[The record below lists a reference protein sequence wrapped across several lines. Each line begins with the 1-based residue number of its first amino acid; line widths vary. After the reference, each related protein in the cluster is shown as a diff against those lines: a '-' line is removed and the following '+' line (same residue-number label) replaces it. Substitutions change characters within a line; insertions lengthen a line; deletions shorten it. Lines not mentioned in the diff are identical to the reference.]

1 LRAKEQTL
9 EQFIFTNSF
18 VRYSVPYY
26 QRPYKWKKDQIDDF
40 WNDLTDDK
48 QNFIGPIVLQED
60 DDGTK
65 TVVDGQQRLITST
78 IFACVLRDLYK
89 KYEGLNQYSKIKER
103 YINTE
108 DDEGEV
114 IEYRLKTGPNTEK
127 FLGPYLQDDDFV
139 CQFKRIEDLYTS
151 NLNKKEKFISQ
162 EFYTRSKKIFEK
174 EEKRNNY
181 EKLRHKKISQLEA
194 VTAEELRI
202 KENYTLLYSKVED
215 YISHQNTNKEKIN
228 KLSVLRDELKTLQI
242 VVITIYDLDN
252 AYEVFERLNNFGV
265 VLTQADLL
273 KNHILKNVKPNQVKK
288 CHDNWISMA
297 NRIGEENLVSFIRY
311 FWMSKNKFTQKN
323 KLFNTISSS
332 EIDYTNFLNQLIEAS
347 EIYETIV
354 DDNQFFDE
362 LKIDDQDITL
372 QINNLKKAIKT
383 IGTTQ
388 PITFLICL
396 ITLINDKNLKVNPS
410 KFLLLLENFLFQYF
424 AIGNNPGNSVER
436 LFSNISNELYE
447 TTKKEP
453 KHVVKEQDR
462 CFQINTKRIIDIYS
476 EYVNKDAF
484 YESFL
489 SLKYSSRGK
498 PYKINRYILEKYEYF
513 LWEIKGKVSN
523 ELEINFNNVNQEHLL
538 PQNPQLWGF
547 SKEDVSEYVNSI
559 GNLFLIDI
567 KLNRKMRNDV
577 LIEKIKFLKKSKFE
591 SVNLLVKKFEN
602 EKFEWGKKEIDERTN
617 SIADAAWN
625 HIWKI
630 DC

>member
-1 LRAKEQTL
+1 MRAKEQTL

-40 WNDLTDDK
+40 WNDLTDNK
-48 QNFIGPIVLQED
+48 QNFIGPLVLQED
-60 DDGTK
+60 EDGTK

-162 EFYTRSKKIFEK
+162 EFYNRSKKIFEK

-181 EKLRHKKISQLEA
+181 EKSSDKKISQLEA

-202 KENYTLLYSKVED
+202 KENYMLLYSKVED
-215 YISHQNTNKEKIN
+215 YISHQNNNKEKIN

-311 FWMSKNKFTQKN
+311 YWMSKNKFTQKN
-323 KLFNTISSS
+323 KLFNTISNS
-332 EIDYTNFLNQLIEAS
+332 EIDYTNFLNELIEAS
-347 EIYETIV
+347 EIYETIA
-354 DDNQFFDE
+354 DDNQFFEE
-362 LKIDDQDITL
+362 LKIDDYDITV

-396 ITLINDKNLKVNPS
+396 VTLINDKNLKVNPS

-489 SLKYSSRGK
+489 GLKYSSRGK

-513 LWEIKGKVSN
+513 LWVIKGKVSN

-567 KLNRKMRNDV
+567 KLNRKMQNDV
-577 LIEKIKFLKKSKFE
+577 LIEKMKFLKKSKFE

-602 EKFEWGKKEIDERTN
+602 EKFEWGKKEIDERAN

>member
-1 LRAKEQTL
+1 MRAKEQTL

-40 WNDLTDDK
+40 WNDLTDNK
-48 QNFIGPIVLQED
+48 QNFIGPLVLQED
-60 DDGTK
+60 EDGTK

-162 EFYTRSKKIFEK
+162 EFYNRSKKIFEK

-181 EKLRHKKISQLEA
+181 EKLSDKKISQLEA

-202 KENYTLLYSKVED
+202 KENYMLLYSKVED

-311 FWMSKNKFTQKN
+311 YWMSKNKFTQKN
-323 KLFNTISSS
+323 KLFNTISNS
-332 EIDYTNFLNQLIEAS
+332 EIDYTNFLNELIEAS
-347 EIYETIV
+347 EIYETIA
-354 DDNQFFDE
+354 DDNQFFEE
-362 LKIDDQDITL
+362 LKIDDYDITV

-396 ITLINDKNLKVNPS
+396 VTLINDKNLKVNPS

-489 SLKYSSRGK
+489 GLKYSSRGK
-498 PYKINRYILEKYEYF
+498 PYKINRYILEKYEYYI
-513 LWEIKGKVSN
+513 WEKNNKISR
-523 ELEINFNNVNQEHLL
+523 ELDINLKNVNQEHLL

-567 KLNRKMRNDV
+567 KLNRKMQNDV
-577 LIEKIKFLKKSKFE
+577 LIEKMKFLKKSKFE

-602 EKFEWGKKEIDERTN
+602 EKFEWGKKEIDERAN

>member
-1 LRAKEQTL
+1 MRAKEQTL

-162 EFYTRSKKIFEK
+162 EFYIRSKKIFEK

-396 ITLINDKNLKVNPS
+396 VTLINDKNLKVNPS

-462 CFQINTKRIIDIYS
+462 CFQINTKRIIDVYS

-489 SLKYSSRGK
+489 GLKYSSRGK

-567 KLNRKMRNDV
+567 KLNRKMQNDV

-630 DC
+630 DY

>member
-1 LRAKEQTL
+1 MRAKEQTL

-40 WNDLTDDK
+40 WNDLTDNK
-48 QNFIGPIVLQED
+48 QNFIGPLVLQED
-60 DDGTK
+60 EDGTK

-162 EFYTRSKKIFEK
+162 EFYNRSKKIFEK

-181 EKLRHKKISQLEA
+181 EKSSDKKISQLEA

-202 KENYTLLYSKVED
+202 KENYMLLYSKVED
-215 YISHQNTNKEKIN
+215 YISHQNNNKEKIN

-311 FWMSKNKFTQKN
+311 YWMSKNKFTQKN
-323 KLFNTISSS
+323 KLFNTISNS
-332 EIDYTNFLNQLIEAS
+332 EIDYTNFLNELIEAS
-347 EIYETIV
+347 EIYETIA
-354 DDNQFFDE
+354 DDNQFFEE
-362 LKIDDQDITL
+362 LKIDDYDITV

-396 ITLINDKNLKVNPS
+396 VTLINDKNLKVNPS

-462 CFQINTKRIIDIYS
+462 CFQMNTKRIIDIYS

-489 SLKYSSRGK
+489 GLKYSSRGK

-513 LWEIKGKVSN
+513 LWVIKGKVSN

-567 KLNRKMRNDV
+567 KLNRKMQNDV
-577 LIEKIKFLKKSKFE
+577 LIEKMKFLKKSKFE

-602 EKFEWGKKEIDERTN
+602 EKFEWGKKEIDERAN

>member
-1 LRAKEQTL
+1 M
-9 EQFIFTNSF
+9 
-18 VRYSVPYY
+18 
-26 QRPYKWKKDQIDDF
+26 
-40 WNDLTDDK
+40 
-48 QNFIGPIVLQED
+48 
-60 DDGTK
+60 
-65 TVVDGQQRLITST
+65 
-78 IFACVLRDLYK
+78 
-89 KYEGLNQYSKIKER
+89 
-103 YINTE
+103 
-108 DDEGEV
+108 
-114 IEYRLKTGPNTEK
+114 
-127 FLGPYLQDDDFV
+127 
-139 CQFKRIEDLYTS
+139 
-151 NLNKKEKFISQ
+151 
-162 EFYTRSKKIFEK
+162 
-174 EEKRNNY
+174 
-181 EKLRHKKISQLEA
+181 
-194 VTAEELRI
+194 
-202 KENYTLLYSKVED
+202 LLYSKVED
-215 YISHQNTNKEKIN
+215 YISHQNNNKEKIN

-311 FWMSKNKFTQKN
+311 YWMSKNKFTQKN
-323 KLFNTISSS
+323 KLFNTISNS
-332 EIDYTNFLNQLIEAS
+332 EIDYTNFLNELIEAS
-347 EIYETIV
+347 EIYETIA
-354 DDNQFFDE
+354 DDNQFFEE
-362 LKIDDQDITL
+362 LKIDDYDITV

-396 ITLINDKNLKVNPS
+396 VTLINDKNLKVNPS

-462 CFQINTKRIIDIYS
+462 CFQMNTKRIIDIYS

-489 SLKYSSRGK
+489 GLKYSSRGK

-513 LWEIKGKVSN
+513 LWVIKGKVSN

-567 KLNRKMRNDV
+567 KLNRKMQNDV
-577 LIEKIKFLKKSKFE
+577 LIEKMKFLKKSKFE

-602 EKFEWGKKEIDERTN
+602 EKFEWGKKEIDERAN

>member
-1 LRAKEQTL
+1 MRAKEQTL

-40 WNDLTDDK
+40 WNDLTDNK
-48 QNFIGPIVLQED
+48 QNFIGPLVLQED
-60 DDGTK
+60 EDGTK

-162 EFYTRSKKIFEK
+162 EFYNRSKKIFEK

-181 EKLRHKKISQLEA
+181 EKLSDKKISQLEA

-202 KENYTLLYSKVED
+202 KENYMLLYSKVED

-311 FWMSKNKFTQKN
+311 YWMSKNKFTQKN
-323 KLFNTISSS
+323 KLFYTISNS
-332 EIDYTNFLNQLIEAS
+332 EIDYTNFLNELIEAS
-347 EIYETIV
+347 EIYETIA
-354 DDNQFFDE
+354 DDNQFFEE
-362 LKIDDQDITL
+362 LKIDDYDITV

-396 ITLINDKNLKVNPS
+396 VTLINDKNLKVNPS

-489 SLKYSSRGK
+489 GLKYSSRGK
-498 PYKINRYILEKYEYF
+498 PYKINRYILEKYEYYI
-513 LWEIKGKVSN
+513 WEKNNKISR
-523 ELEINFNNVNQEHLL
+523 ELDINLKNVNQEHLL

-567 KLNRKMRNDV
+567 KLNRKMQNDV
-577 LIEKIKFLKKSKFE
+577 LIEKMKFLKKSKFE

-602 EKFEWGKKEIDERTN
+602 EKFEWGKKEIDERAN

>member
-1 LRAKEQTL
+1 MRAKEQTL

-40 WNDLTDDK
+40 WNDLTDNK
-48 QNFIGPIVLQED
+48 QNFIGPLVLQED
-60 DDGTK
+60 EDGTK

-162 EFYTRSKKIFEK
+162 EFYNRSKKIFEK

-181 EKLRHKKISQLEA
+181 EKLSDKKISQLEA

-202 KENYTLLYSKVED
+202 KENYMLLYSKVED

-228 KLSVLRDELKTLQI
+228 KLSVLRDELKNLQI

-311 FWMSKNKFTQKN
+311 YWMSKNKFTQKN
-323 KLFNTISSS
+323 KLFNTISNS
-332 EIDYTNFLNQLIEAS
+332 EIDYTNFLNELIEAS
-347 EIYETIV
+347 EIYETIA
-354 DDNQFFDE
+354 DDNQFFEE
-362 LKIDDQDITL
+362 LKIDDYDITV

-396 ITLINDKNLKVNPS
+396 VTLINDKNLKVNPS

-489 SLKYSSRGK
+489 GLKYSSRGK
-498 PYKINRYILEKYEYF
+498 PYKINRYILEKYEYYI
-513 LWEIKGKVSN
+513 WEKNNKISR
-523 ELEINFNNVNQEHLL
+523 ELDINLKNVNQEHLL

-567 KLNRKMRNDV
+567 KLNRKMQNDV
-577 LIEKIKFLKKSKFE
+577 LIEKMKFLKKSKFE

-602 EKFEWGKKEIDERTN
+602 EKFEWGKKEIDERAN

>member
-1 LRAKEQTL
+1 MRAKEQTL

-162 EFYTRSKKIFEK
+162 EFYIRSKKIFEK

-242 VVITIYDLDN
+242 VVITIYNLDN

-354 DDNQFFDE
+354 DDNQFFEE

-396 ITLINDKNLKVNPS
+396 VTLINDKNLKVNPS
-410 KFLLLLENFLFQYF
+410 KFLFLLENFLFQYF

-489 SLKYSSRGK
+489 GLKYSSRGK

-567 KLNRKMRNDV
+567 KLNRKMQNDV
-577 LIEKIKFLKKSKFE
+577 LIEKMKFLKKSKFE

>member
-1 LRAKEQTL
+1 MRAKEQTL

-162 EFYTRSKKIFEK
+162 EFYIRSKKIFEK

-297 NRIGEENLVSFIRY
+297 KRIGEENLVSFIRY

-347 EIYETIV
+347 EIYEIIV
-354 DDNQFFDE
+354 DDNQFFEE

-396 ITLINDKNLKVNPS
+396 VTLINDKNLKVNPS

-489 SLKYSSRGK
+489 GLKYSSRGK

-547 SKEDVSEYVNSI
+547 SKEDVNEYVNSI

-567 KLNRKMRNDV
+567 KLNRKMQNDV

>member
-1 LRAKEQTL
+1 MRAKEQTL

-162 EFYTRSKKIFEK
+162 EFYIRSKKIFEK

-396 ITLINDKNLKVNPS
+396 VTLINDKNLKVNPS

-489 SLKYSSRGK
+489 GLKYSSRGK

-567 KLNRKMRNDV
+567 KLNRKMQNDV
-577 LIEKIKFLKKSKFE
+577 LTEKMKFLKKSKFE

>member
-1 LRAKEQTL
+1 MRAKEQTL

-40 WNDLTDDK
+40 WNDLTDNK
-48 QNFIGPIVLQED
+48 QNFIGPLVLQED
-60 DDGTK
+60 EDGTK

-162 EFYTRSKKIFEK
+162 EFYNRSKKIFEK

-181 EKLRHKKISQLEA
+181 EKLSDKKISQLEA

-202 KENYTLLYSKVED
+202 KENYMLLYSKVED

-273 KNHILKNVKPNQVKK
+273 KNHILKNVKLNQVKK

-311 FWMSKNKFTQKN
+311 YWMSKNKFTQKN
-323 KLFNTISSS
+323 KLFNTISNS
-332 EIDYTNFLNQLIEAS
+332 EIDYTNFLNELIEAS
-347 EIYETIV
+347 EIYETIA
-354 DDNQFFDE
+354 DDNQFFEE
-362 LKIDDQDITL
+362 LKIDDYDITV

-396 ITLINDKNLKVNPS
+396 VTLINDKNLKVNPS

-453 KHVVKEQDR
+453 KHIVKEQDR

-489 SLKYSSRGK
+489 GLKYSSRGK

-513 LWEIKGKVSN
+513 LWVIKGKVSN

-567 KLNRKMRNDV
+567 KLNRKMQNDV
-577 LIEKIKFLKKSKFE
+577 LIEKMKFLKKSKFE

-602 EKFEWGKKEIDERTN
+602 EKFEWGKKEIDERAN

>member
-40 WNDLTDDK
+40 WNDLTDNK
-48 QNFIGPIVLQED
+48 QNFIGPLVLQED
-60 DDGTK
+60 EDGTK

-162 EFYTRSKKIFEK
+162 EFYNRSKKIFEK

-181 EKLRHKKISQLEA
+181 EKLSDKKISQLEA

-202 KENYTLLYSKVED
+202 KENYMLLYSKVED

-311 FWMSKNKFTQKN
+311 YWMSKNKFTQKN
-323 KLFNTISSS
+323 KLFNTISNS
-332 EIDYTNFLNQLIEAS
+332 EIDYTNFLNELIEAS
-347 EIYETIV
+347 EIYETIA

-362 LKIDDQDITL
+362 LKIDDYDITV

-396 ITLINDKNLKVNPS
+396 VTLINDKNLKVNPS

-489 SLKYSSRGK
+489 GLKYSSRGK
-498 PYKINRYILEKYEYF
+498 PYKINRYILEKYEYYI
-513 LWEIKGKVSN
+513 WEKNNKISR
-523 ELEINFNNVNQEHLL
+523 ELDINLKNVNQEHLL

-567 KLNRKMRNDV
+567 KLNRKMQNDV
-577 LIEKIKFLKKSKFE
+577 LIEKMKFLKKSKFE

-602 EKFEWGKKEIDERTN
+602 EKFEWGKKEIDERAN

>member
-1 LRAKEQTL
+1 MRAKEQTL

-40 WNDLTDDK
+40 WNDLTDNK
-48 QNFIGPIVLQED
+48 QNFIGPLVLQED
-60 DDGTK
+60 EDGTK

-162 EFYTRSKKIFEK
+162 EFYIRSKKIFEK

-354 DDNQFFDE
+354 DDNQFFEE
-362 LKIDDQDITL
+362 LKIDDYDITV

-396 ITLINDKNLKVNPS
+396 VTLINDKNLKVNPS

-462 CFQINTKRIIDIYS
+462 CFQINTKRIIDVYS

-489 SLKYSSRGK
+489 GLKYSSRGK

-567 KLNRKMRNDV
+567 KLNRKMQNDV

-630 DC
+630 DY